1 MTLTENTQSTAGQLV
16 PRTTCFACESVRL
29 APIHE
34 GFFRLGLCLTDPE
47 AAPTLLPYEGKHF
60 TLNYC
65 RDCGFIQGEG
75 IPADPNYFN
84 ALYSQKWSEEW
95 MLSDFE
101 STYKDNIFREILQ
114 ELGRHVLRSPRKL
127 LDVGTHVGKMM
138 FLAGQAG
145 WEADGIELNPL
156 TREIAIRKTGRP
168 VHRMT
173 AKELAST
180 GVKYD
185 AITITDV
192 LEHIPDPVSIL
203 TDLRMMTKP
212 SGMIA
217 IKVPSGKNQ
226 LRKEK
231 VRVLLGMAEHAE
243 IGTNFIHVNH
253 FSPTALK
260 TALTRAGFVNPRVTV
275 GAPELPPGGGLRGA
289 LSRCFRILVYRI
301 AKLPGGVHTPLGLN
315 LQAYASV
322 PS

>member
-1 MTLTENTQSTAGQLV
+1 MNATDVQHGSAGLLA
-16 PRTTCFACESVRL
+16 PRTTCFVCDSPRL
-29 APIHE
+29 KPLHE
-34 GFFRLGLCLTDPE
+34 EVFRLGLSLNDVYAGPIL
-47 AAPTLLPYEGKHF
+47 APYEGKRF
-60 TLNYC
+60 TLNCC
-65 RDCGFIQGEG
+65 RDCGFIQAEG
-75 IPADPNYFN
+75 IPADPNYFD
-84 ALYSQKWSEEW
+84 ALYSQQWSEEW

-101 STYKDNIFREILQ
+101 STYKDNIFRGILEEI
-114 ELGRHVLRSPRKL
+114 GRPIHGTAKKL
-127 LDVGTHVGKMM
+127 LDVGTHVGKMIY
-138 FLAGQAG
+138 LAGQAG

-156 TREIAIRKTGRP
+156 TRDIAIRKTGRP

-173 AKELAST
+173 AKELARS

-203 TDLRMMTKP
+203 TDLRSMLKP
-212 SGMIA
+212 GGIIA
-217 IKVPSGKNQ
+217 IKVPSGMNQ

-231 VRVLLGMAEHAE
+231 LRVLLGVAKKAE

-260 TALTRAGFVNPRVTV
+260 LALTRAGFVNPRVTV

-289 LSRCFRILVYRI
+289 LSRSFRILVYRF
-301 AKLPGGVHTPLGLN
+301 ATLPGGVHSPLGLN

>member
-1 MTLTENTQSTAGQLV
+1 
-16 PRTTCFACESVRL
+16 
-29 APIHE
+29 
-34 GFFRLGLCLTDPE
+34 LTDPE

-60 TLNYC
+60 TLNCC
-65 RDCGFIQGEG
+65 RDCGFIQAEG

-114 ELGRHVLRSPRKL
+114 QLGRHVQRSPRRL
-127 LDVGTHVGKMM
+127 LDVGTHVGKMI

-156 TREIAIRKTGRP
+156 TREIAMRKTGRP

-173 AKELAST
+173 ASELAST

-203 TDLRMMTKP
+203 TDLRVMAKP
-212 SGMIA
+212 GGMIA
-217 IKVPSGKNQ
+217 IKVPSGRNQ

-231 VRVLLGMAEHAE
+231 VRVLLGLADKVE

-289 LSRCFRILVYRI
+289 LSRCFRSLVYGI

-315 LQAYASV
+315 LQAYASA
-322 PS
+322 PQ